1 MSRGKAVKISLF
13 GRRCVDFDDDYEYYD
28 YLFSSTHEKLPLVLG
43 MKVKQAKAY
52 FGYPYE

>member
-1 MSRGKAVKISLF
+1 MF